1 MGLFG
6 TKLFDTGEKNKISE
20 IAEILKGIFSRVR
33 CKLAIDEIEIR
44 FKKLIFIETS
54 KSRLIR
60 GYWVPLIPNIKSTQD
75 SDRVT

>member
-6 TKLFDTGEKNKISE
+6 TKLFDRGEKNKISE

-44 FKKLIFIETS
+44 FEKLKFIKNSESVCQVTS
-54 KSRLIR
+54 GWYVKQILVESYL
-60 GYWVPLIPNIKSTQD
+60 
-75 SDRVT
+75 